1 MQKFLLSIGT
11 KNWVSGSQAS
21 ARLPLNC
28 EVRGG
33 EQLRG
38 AVLYAR
44 NPRKNDAVVDRICS
58 SIRQSA
64 SRFRYSLAATA
75 RSLIRWSRSLSR

>member
-1 MQKFLLSIGT
+1 MQRLLLSIGT
-11 KNWVSGSQAS
+11 KNWGSGSQAF
-21 ARLPLNC
+21 ARLLLNC

-58 SIRQSA
+58 SIRQEQA
-64 SRFRYSLAATA
+64 KNQRFQKP
-75 RSLIRWSRSLSR
+75 